1 MTEKSKATKEFLLE
15 NVLNVVIQY
24 AAEGGKQYVAG
35 QLLPNAVEKGVGF
48 LLDYGATSIP
58 AIGSAVSTYRTNKKI
73 ENLNTMLN
81 LLNARVDEINNLFEK
96 QSIENKRVLDD
107 VFNMVI
113 EKISNTYQ
121 DEKIQ
126 FMISGYV
133 ELLAVENPSFDTAY
147 LYFDTLDRLTILDLA
162 VLKLSY
168 GQENQTYMDILEEF
182 DIDISQYRA
191 IRENLYRMG
200 LLESISDN
208 TVESDLKQLSEAIDE
223 LKTVFADAINK
234 LSSGKVKSIKKFTS
248 KSTVKIKSKN
258 RLKIS
263 KFGRDFVKFFLKE
276 SFYEN

>member
-58 AIGSAVSTYRTNKKI
+58 TIGSAVSTYRTNKKI

-81 LLNARVDEINNLFEK
+81 LLNDRVDEINNLFEK

-113 EKISNTYQ
+113 EKISDTYQ

-126 FMISGYV
+126 YMISGYV

-162 VLKLSY
+162 VLKQSY
-168 GQENQTYMDILEEF
+168 GKENQTYMDILEKF

-223 LKTVFADAINK
+223 LKTVFADTISK

>member
-1 MTEKSKATKEFLLE
+1 MTGKSKAIKEFLLE

-24 AAEGGKQYVAG
+24 AVEGGKQYVAG

-58 AIGSAVSTYRTNKKI
+58 TIGSAVSTYRTNKKI

-81 LLNARVDEINNLFEK
+81 LLNDRVDEINNLFEK

-113 EKISNTYQ
+113 EKISDTYQ

-126 FMISGYV
+126 YMISGYV

-162 VLKLSY
+162 VLKQSY
-168 GQENQTYMDILEEF
+168 GKENQTYMDILEKF

-223 LKTVFADAINK
+223 LKTVFADTISK

>member
-24 AAEGGKQYVAG
+24 AAEGGKKYVAG

-58 AIGSAVSTYRTNKKI
+58 TIGSAVSTYRTNKKI

-81 LLNARVDEINNLFEK
+81 LLNDRVDEINNLFEK

-113 EKISNTYQ
+113 EKISDTYQ

-126 FMISGYV
+126 YMISGYV

-168 GQENQTYMDILEEF
+168 GKENQTYMDILEKF

-223 LKTVFADAINK
+223 LKTVFADAISK

-248 KSTVKIKSKN
+248 KSNVKIKSKN

>member
-81 LLNARVDEINNLFEK
+81 LLNDRVDEINNLFEK

-113 EKISNTYQ
+113 EKISDTYQ

-126 FMISGYV
+126 YMISGYV

-162 VLKLSY
+162 VLKLYY
-168 GQENQTYMDILEEF
+168 GQENQTYRDILEKF

-208 TVESDLKQLSEAIDE
+208 TVESDLQQLSEAIDE
-223 LKTVFADAINK
+223 LKAVFSDAISK
-234 LSSGKVKSIKKFTS
+234 LSSGKMKSIKKITS

-276 SFYEN
+276 SFCEN

>member
-1 MTEKSKATKEFLLE
+1 MTGKSKAIKEFLLE

-58 AIGSAVSTYRTNKKI
+58 AIGTAVSTYRTNKKI

>member
-24 AAEGGKQYVAG
+24 AAEGGKKYVAG

-58 AIGSAVSTYRTNKKI
+58 TIGSAVNTYRTNKKI

-81 LLNARVDEINNLFEK
+81 LLNDRVDEINNLFEK

-113 EKISNTYQ
+113 EKISDTYQ

-126 FMISGYV
+126 YMISGYV

-168 GQENQTYMDILEEF
+168 GKENQTYMDILEKF

-223 LKTVFADAINK
+223 LKTVFADAISK

-248 KSTVKIKSKN
+248 KSNVKIKSKN

>member
-1 MTEKSKATKEFLLE
+1 MTEKIKAAKEFLLD
-15 NVLNVVIQY
+15 NVLNVVTQY
-24 AAEGGKQYVAG
+24 VAEGGKQYVAE

-58 AIGSAVSTYRTNKKI
+58 AIGLAMNVYRTNKKI
-73 ENLNTMLN
+73 ANLNTMLN
-81 LLNARVDEINNLFEK
+81 LLNERVDEIKSLFEK
-96 QSIENKRVLDD
+96 QSIENKKVLDD
-107 VFNMVI
+107 IFNMVI
-113 EKISNTYQ
+113 EKIGDTYQ

-126 FMISGYV
+126 YMINGYV

-168 GQENQTYMDILEEF
+168 GLDGKNYMDILEEF

-200 LLESISDN
+200 LLEAISDS
-208 TVESDLKQLSEAIDE
+208 TVESDLKQMSGAIDE
-223 LKTVFADAINK
+223 LKAVLSDVVKN
-234 LSSGKVKSIKKFTS
+234 LSSSKVKSIKKFTS

-263 KFGRDFVKFFLKE
+263 KFGRDFVNFFLNE
-276 SFYEN
+276 HQ

>member
-1 MTEKSKATKEFLLE
+1 MTEKSKAIKEFLLE
-15 NVLNVVIQY
+15 NVLNVVTQY

-48 LLDYGATSIP
+48 LLDYGATSIST
-58 AIGSAVSTYRTNKKI
+58 IGSAVSTYRTNKKI

-81 LLNARVDEINNLFEK
+81 LLNDRVDEINNLFEK

-113 EKISNTYQ
+113 EKISDTYQ

-126 FMISGYV
+126 YMISGYV

-162 VLKLSY
+162 VLKQSY
-168 GQENQTYMDILEEF
+168 GKENQTYMDILEKF

-223 LKTVFADAINK
+223 LKTVFADTISK